1 MKNSRPLSPH
11 LTIYKPQM
19 SSVLSIMH
27 RLTGV
32 GLFVGALLLVWWI
45 VGGVY
50 SSFNPGV
57 MLWAFWG
64 SIIGKGFL
72 FLWSMAIFYHL
83 LNGIRHLFWDV
94 GMGFTVSTADKTGML
109 VLVGTVI
116 LTLLSWFLALY

>member
-19 SSVLSIMH
+19 SSMLSILH
-27 RLTGV
+27 RMTGA
-32 GLFVGALLLVWWI
+32 GLFVGVLLLVWWI

-50 SSFNPGV
+50 SSFNPNV
-57 MLWAFWG
+57 MLWALWS
-64 SIIGKGFL
+64 SIIGKGLL

-94 GMGFTVSTADKTGML
+94 GMGFEVQTADKTGML
-109 VLVGTVI
+109 VLAGTVI
-116 LTLLSWFLALY
+116 LTSLSWFLALY